1 MAKAIETEVTAV
13 PLNLHA
19 EACHSIPLTQG
30 YGLLKVIFGSRLKSD
45 LCFPTRYV
53 LSPTAHSLISP
64 SRNTVFIIA
73 TYITNININTKILF
87 CQYFYNIIININFF
101 AINYIAES
109 PLIIRIVFII
119 GGLLSNSKI

>member
-101 AINYIAES
+101 AINISTTATVGLSIFYC
-109 PLIIRIVFII
+109 VI
-119 GGLLSNSKI
+119 GKSSLS